1 MNATMIKLKQGTQ
14 EWLDWRRNGITATEA
29 SCCMG
34 VSKWGTALSVYN
46 DKLNPKEHT
55 PSEYEEWGT
64 LLEDTIK
71 FKKFGKE
78 HPEFEVVQGEC
89 YEREWRKCSLDGELR
104 KDGKTVAILEIKTG
118 SDESAWDPV
127 PAYYYAQVQWQM
139 YVTGI
144 ERTYFAVLIHGHHYL
159 ERMVEYDPVYCQ
171 KLEEVCARVWEC
183 ICKKEPPKVDPA
195 HADIDQEV
203 LNDMAV
209 NATDKAPTHEISDE
223 EFATY
228 TILKEK
234 VEEFEA
240 KLKAQKAIL
249 TQYLTQ
255 AEALTYKGQKFG
267 KMIVMK
273 PRESVDTGK
282 LKCEFPEVYEQV
294 KKVGKPTAYPK
305 FG

>member
-1 MNATMIKLKQGTQ
+1 MANMIKLKQGTP

-34 VSKWGTALSVYN
+34 VSKWGTALSVYD

-89 YEREWRKCSLDGELR
+89 YERGWRKCSLDGELR

-127 PAYYYAQVQWQM
+127 PQYYYAQVQWQM
-139 YVTGI
+139 HVTGI
-144 ERTYFAVLIHGHHYL
+144 ERAYFAVLIHGHHYL
-159 ERMVEYDPVYCQ
+159 ERVVEYDPIYCQ
-171 KLEEVCARVWEC
+171 KLEEVCSNVWDC
-183 ICKKEPPKVDPA
+183 ICKKEPPQVNTA
-195 HADIDQEV
+195 HADIDQKV
-203 LNDMAV
+203 LNEMAV
-209 NATDKAPTHEISDE
+209 NATNKAPEYEISDE
-223 EFATY
+223 EYAAY
-228 TILKEK
+228 IILKEQAETFDK
-234 VEEFEA
+234 
-240 KLKAQKAIL
+240 KLKAQKAVL
-249 TQYLTQ
+249 TKYLTQ
-255 AEALTYKGQKFG
+255 AETLTYKGQKFG
-267 KMIVMK
+267 RMIAMT
-273 PRESVDTGK
+273 PRETIDIGK
-282 LKCEFPEVYEQV
+282 LKYEFPDVYKQV
-294 KKVGKPTAYPK
+294 KSIGKSVVYPK